1 MRSELPKQLK
11 LRIAN
16 EVITVIALIAV
27 GVLLFLSW
35 DSAGRNSFELLGVI
49 HRLDLLPEYIP
60 TRPILMLWVL
70 LPVFLGLGVKGSIQR
85 FFRSLNGGQSET
97 RQVWLLPFLISCVLV
112 SYVVTLAPT
121 ATAVP
126 RWCLGFSIA
135 SVLTVVAGILPLRA
149 DESEA

>member
-16 EVITVIALIAV
+16 EVITAIALIAV
-27 GVLLFLSW
+27 GALLFLSW

-70 LPVFLGLGVKGSIQR
+70 IPVFLGLGIKGVIQN
-85 FFRSLNGGQSET
+85 FFQIFNEEWQEN
-97 RQVWLLPFLISCVLV
+97 RQVWLLPFLISCALI

-121 ATAVP
+121 ATAAP
-126 RWCLGFSIA
+126 RWCLGFSIV
-135 SVLTVVAGILPLRA
+135 SVLAVFVRFLPSRA
-149 DESEA
+149 NESEA